1 MSNVRA
7 MPNKAACATLIV
19 GLAIALV
26 GCSANSSTG
35 SNKDAGLDQ
44 KAGTGGAT
52 GSGGTTGAGG
62 AAGIGAGGAAGSGA
76 GGATDGGAAGTGA
89 GGATDG
95 GAAGAAGT
103 GGAGTEAGVDAPA
116 ADASGAPGVMVISVP
131 YTASDTMGPLIAAS
145 FATTMALD
153 GHTYDFTLC
162 MSPATANPSLYTFQ
176 PFATNFSGM
185 GTYGAT
191 ASFTTLS
198 TCPTMT
204 TVSMAITDTTVVA
217 QIGLWLKSVATDGG
231 TFGTATLEVDS
242 VTVTGDPVGP
252 YDFASTTQ
260 GFSMSSFNMVANT
273 TVTWQAAP

>member
-1 MSNVRA
+1 MRTSLFG
-7 MPNKAACATLIV
+7 AALIA
-19 GLAIALV
+19 GLALAFV
-26 GCSANSSTG
+26 GCSAGSNTG
-35 SNKDAGLDQ
+35 SNKDSGIDQ
-44 KAGTGGAT
+44 TTSTGGTT
-52 GSGGTTGAGG
+52 GSGGTTGVGG
-62 AAGIGAGGAAGSGA
+62 AAGSGTGGAAGGDAGGATDGGAGGAAGSGA
-76 GGATDGGAAGTGA
+76 GGATDGGA
-89 GGATDG
+89 G
-95 GAAGAAGT
+95 GAAGATDA
-103 GGAGTEAGVDAPA
+103 ATEGGVDAPA
-116 ADASGAPGVMVISVP
+116 ADGSGAPGVMVISVP

-145 FATTMALD
+145 FATTMALN
-153 GHTYDFTLC
+153 GHTYNFALC
-162 MSPATANPSLYTFQ
+162 MAASTATPSLYTFQ

-217 QIGLWLKSVATDGG
+217 QIGLWLKSVASDGG

-260 GFSMSSFNMVANT
+260 GFAMSTFNMVTGT